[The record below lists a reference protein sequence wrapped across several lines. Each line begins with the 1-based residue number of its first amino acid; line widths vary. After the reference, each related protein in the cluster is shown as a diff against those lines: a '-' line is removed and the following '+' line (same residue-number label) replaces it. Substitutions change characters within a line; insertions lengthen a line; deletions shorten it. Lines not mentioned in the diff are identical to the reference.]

1 MRLASP
7 YALSLLLFVPL
18 LLALRQR
25 QQHTVAVRY
34 SSIAD
39 LTALSPSLATR
50 LRWLLPLLRTL
61 ALVLCILALA
71 RPQRGIEAIKVSSE
85 GIAILMVVDI
95 SGSMAALDLQVDGR
109 QSSRL
114 DAVKQTFRTFVQG
127 GSHKNLTGREGD
139 LIGMV
144 TFARYPDSVCP
155 LTLDHNTLLSLL
167 EQIEIVTSPDE
178 DGTAIGEALALGVER
193 LKDST
198 AKSRVL
204 LLLTDG
210 VNNAGDTEPRQAAQ
224 IAKALGIKV
233 YTIGAGTRGVAM
245 VPVRSPSGQTVL
257 QRMRVDID
265 EPMLTDIATL
275 TGGQYFRATDGAAL
289 QAIYPEIDRLEK
301 TTNVT
306 EHYQQ
311 YAELFPLLLLPGLG
325 CLVLE
330 LVLVNTRF
338 RKIP

>member
-1 MRLASP
+1 MKLASP
-7 YALSLLLFVPL
+7 YALVLLLLVPL

-25 QQHTVAVRY
+25 QQYTVAVRY

-39 LTALSPSLATR
+39 LAALAPSLATR
-50 LRWLLPLLRTL
+50 MRWMLPCLRTL
-61 ALVLCILALA
+61 ALVLCIIALA
-71 RPQRGIEAIKVSSE
+71 RPQQGLGAIKVSSE
-85 GIAILMVVDI
+85 GIAMLMVVDI

-127 GSHKNLTGREGD
+127 GKNLTGRDGD

-155 LTLDHNTLLSLL
+155 LTLDHDTLLALL
-167 EQIEIVTSPDE
+167 DQVEIVTLQEE
-178 DGTAIGEALALGVER
+178 DGTAIGEGMALGVER

-198 AKSRVL
+198 ARSRVMI
-204 LLLTDG
+204 LLTDG

-224 IAKALGIKV
+224 IAKALGIKL

-245 VPVRSPSGQTVL
+245 VPIRTPGGQTVL

-265 EPMLTDIATL
+265 EAMLTDIATL
-275 TGGQYFRATDGAAL
+275 TGGQYFRAADGAAL
-289 QAIYPEIDRLEK
+289 QAVYSAIDRLEK
-301 TTNVT
+301 SPNVA
-306 EHYQQ
+306 EQYQQ
-311 YAELFPLLLLPGLG
+311 YAELFPFVLLPGLG

-330 LVLVNTRF
+330 LVLSTTRF